1 MIIPM
6 PPFSPS
12 TCASVAARNAIRRPI
27 GRTNLPSRASSA
39 NSRTL
44 DGSGFASTRIVF
56 TAGECAFALS
66 GNVAL

>member
-1 MIIPM
+1 
-6 PPFSPS
+6 
-12 TCASVAARNAIRRPI
+12 
-27 GRTNLPSRASSA
+27 LPSRASSA